1 MKEQVCI
8 DSHSQILSEFLVTH
22 IRQSLGYNCDHCAKI
37 KKLLVMK
44 TNHPEK
50 ANKTLYLQD
59 CAGMGDLELREKIKL
74 ERISENGQIY
84 GLFNV
89 ALNVD
94 RNIEIEAF
102 LGGYRGFFFENIG
115 MELLIKGIRAIFEGQ
130 VWFSRNVL
138 KHFYYKAKDYLVSQE
153 KEAIDLTSRER
164 KILTLIAI
172 GCQNKEIADRLCIS
186 NHTVKTHIYNIF
198 RKIDVPN
205 RLQAALWAAN
215 HRINS

>member
-1 MKEQVCI
+1 MKEQVYI
-8 DSHSQILSEFLVTH
+8 ESHNEILSEFLAMH
-22 IRQSLGYNCDHCAKI
+22 LKQSLGYNCYQIQKY
-37 KKLLVMK
+37 LFSK
-44 TNHPEK
+44 TNHPEN

-59 CAGMGDLELREKIKL
+59 CGGMGAPELREKIEL
-74 ERISENGQIY
+74 EKISGNGQIY

-89 ALNVD
+89 ALNVNSD
-94 RNIEIEAF
+94 IEIEAF
-102 LGGYRGFFFENIG
+102 LKGYKGFFFENTRL
-115 MELLIKGIRAIFEGQ
+115 ELLTKGIQVIFNGQ

-138 KHFYYKAKDYLVSQE
+138 NHVYNKIKDYMLFQE
-153 KEAIDLTSRER
+153 KESIDLTLRER
-164 KILTLIAI
+164 EILTLIAM

-186 NHTVKTHIYNIF
+186 YHTVKTHIYKIF